1 MKVPYLSLNQQWTD
15 IRKEALL
22 LIDEVLT
29 TGKYIEHEIV
39 ESLEVELAQ
48 KLGVKHVVLVNSG
61 TDALML
67 GLYSLGI
74 KKNEEVITVP
84 NSFIASV
91 AAIQHVGAVPKMVDV
106 GADHLIDVTQIE
118 SAITSKT
125 RAIMPVHLEGKVCQM
140 NKILG
145 IRI

>member
-1 MKVPYLSLNQQWTD
+1 MKVPYLSLNQQWSD

-39 ESLEVELAQ
+39 ESLEVELAR
-48 KLGVKHVVLVNSG
+48 KLDVKHVVLVNSG

-74 KKNEEVITVP
+74 KKNDEVLTVP

-91 AAIQHVGAVPKMVDV
+91 SIISPKFKEFGLFFMKLLV
-106 GADHLIDVTQIE
+106 VT
-118 SAITSKT
+118 KLL
-125 RAIMPVHLEGKVCQM
+125 LELNYNNCKFI
-140 NKILG
+140 KYSI
-145 IRI
+145 

>member
-1 MKVPYLSLNQQWTD
+1 MKVPYLSLNQQWSD

-61 TDALML
+61 NDALMH
-67 GLYSLGI
+67 GMYSL
-74 KKNEEVITVP
+74 
-84 NSFIASV
+84 
-91 AAIQHVGAVPKMVDV
+91 
-106 GADHLIDVTQIE
+106 
-118 SAITSKT
+118 
-125 RAIMPVHLEGKVCQM
+125 
-140 NKILG
+140 
-145 IRI
+145 